1 MMSIM
6 CKGAAESSVE
16 LLSRCIMDSV
26 PNFSFIPYFSFIS
39 VPSGNSSLRV
49 IVRVPSAAGKTTGA
63 SGAMNSASTCRHA
76 PHGGLAFPFRFVTA
90 TAAMRIFGPNS
101 ETARATAA
109 RSAQIV
115 SP

>member
-39 VPSGNSSLRV
+39 VPSGNNSLSA
-49 IVRVPSAAGKTTGA
+49 IVRIPSATGNITGA

-76 PHGGLAFPFRFVTA
+76 PHGGLAFPFKFVTA
-90 TAAMRIFGPNS
+90 AAAILIPGPNS